1 MRIEIHP
8 RDSAIELSRRLI
20 WLGSMIWI
28 LNSPLQ
34 LQAAS
39 VIRSGLIEVTTTSAA
54 LGTAFNL
61 GDVFEYHLAFD
72 DSILDL
78 ESDPDYGEFQDAITS
93 LTIIPLTS
101 RAGIWSST
109 GNLGTGT
116 VYTERGAGITWSYD
130 LTPNPLHA
138 PAVNGYTAA
147 LFYMGF
153 AGLPENF
160 DTGDGQT
167 LGQVTGNIL
176 ESVSMGSANYV
187 EMNFEQGANSEI
199 VGFRLINFHAPE
211 PGRLMLVLFGLSGA
225 IFRRRRH

>member
-1 MRIEIHP
+1 
-8 RDSAIELSRRLI
+8 
-20 WLGSMIWI
+20 
-28 LNSPLQ
+28 
-34 LQAAS
+34 
-39 VIRSGLIEVTTTSAA
+39 

-72 DSILDL
+72 HSILDL
-78 ESDPDYGEFQDAITS
+78 DSDPDYGEFQNAITS

-130 LTPNPLHA
+130 VTPNPLHA

-147 LFYMGF
+147 LFYMGL

-199 VGFRLINFHAPE
+199 VGFRLIDFHAPE
-211 PGRLMLVLFGLSGA
+211 PGRLMLVLVGLSGG